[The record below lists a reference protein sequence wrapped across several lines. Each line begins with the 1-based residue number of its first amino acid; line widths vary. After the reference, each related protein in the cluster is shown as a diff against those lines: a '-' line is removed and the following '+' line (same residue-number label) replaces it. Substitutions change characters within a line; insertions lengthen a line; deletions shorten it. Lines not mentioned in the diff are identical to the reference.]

1 MQTTSQTLMIRP
13 VNFSANVQTMESN
26 AFQKPGLESKAEI
39 NRMALEEFDD
49 LVTLLRNAGVSVI
62 VTDDT
67 IEPATPDSIFPNNWV
82 SFHDNGTI
90 VLYPMQA
97 ENRRLERRL
106 DVLETVARHLGT
118 LSKNYLDLT
127 QYELTGAYLEGTG
140 SMVLDRDLK
149 IAYACISPR
158 TNETVLEK
166 FCSSLGY
173 TAVTFHA
180 TGTDKKAI
188 YHTNVM
194 MCVGS
199 RFILICLDSIDNQG
213 ERTNVINSIKKSG
226 KVLLTITLD
235 QMNHFAGN
243 MLELKNKSN
252 EAVLVMSDS
261 AFNAIAAL
269 HDELGKYCKIIHT
282 PLDIIENNGGG
293 SARCMIAEIHSV
305 AAFNDEV

>member
-1 MQTTSQTLMIRP
+1 MQTTSLTLMIRP

-118 LSKNYLDLT
+118 LPRKS
-127 QYELTGAYLEGTG
+127 
-140 SMVLDRDLK
+140 S
-149 IAYACISPR
+149 SP
-158 TNETVLEK
+158 
-166 FCSSLGY
+166 
-173 TAVTFHA
+173 
-180 TGTDKKAI
+180 KAGG
-188 YHTNVM
+188 
-194 MCVGS
+194 C
-199 RFILICLDSIDNQG
+199 R
-213 ERTNVINSIKKSG
+213 
-226 KVLLTITLD
+226 
-235 QMNHFAGN
+235 AG
-243 MLELKNKSN
+243 
-252 EAVLVMSDS
+252 
-261 AFNAIAAL
+261 
-269 HDELGKYCKIIHT
+269 
-282 PLDIIENNGGG
+282 
-293 SARCMIAEIHSV
+293 R
-305 AAFNDEV
+305 